1 MTDFTQATVTE
12 LAKLYQS
19 GAVSPVTVA
28 EQVLAKIQKL
38 NPTLNAFCFVDP
50 DTTMQQAQASEQRWQ
65 KSQPLS
71 AVDGVPVAVKDLL
84 LVRGWPML
92 KGSLAVDADQ
102 PWLEDS
108 PAVSSL
114 RDAGTVFV
122 GKTTTSEFGSKLST
136 DSLLNGPTHN
146 PWNISYTPGGSSGGS
161 AVAVSSGMVPC
172 ALGTDYTGSV
182 IVPAAFCG
190 VTGFKPTYGL
200 LPGSADCLFECSHVG
215 CFAHSASDLALLL
228 NIKLA
233 NLNISSLRVA
243 YCIDLGFGK
252 NVNHEIAL
260 AVEQV
265 AQQLARL
272 GARVTEVTNIVD
284 DPVHV
289 ASEMFL
295 AEMHQQWNMLD
306 QSQQQLTDHAF
317 QAWAH
322 QGSQISQRRMT
333 QLKLQQLQLKKQMH
347 SFMKSYDV
355 ILCASTTVTADA
367 FDPTALATDI
377 LLSYL
382 FNLTHQPCVTVPV
395 GVNQHSMPIGVLIAG
410 ATGADAKVLETAHA
424 VESMFP
430 MPICPVIL

>member
-1 MTDFTQATVTE
+1 MTDYTQATIAE
-12 LAKLYQS
+12 LSRLYQS
-19 GAVSPVTVA
+19 GEASPVAVA
-28 EQVLAKIQKL
+28 EQVLEKIQRL
-38 NPTLNAFCFVDP
+38 NPALNAFCFRGP
-50 DTTMQQAQASEQRWQ
+50 DTTMQQAHASEQRWQ
-65 KSQPLS
+65 QGRPLS
-71 AVDGVPVAVKDLL
+71 TMDGVPIAVKDLL
-84 LVRGWPML
+84 FVRGWPTL
-92 KGSLAVDADQ
+92 KGSRAVDVDQ
-102 PWLEDS
+102 TWLEDS
-108 PAVSSL
+108 PAVARL
-114 RDAGTVFV
+114 RGAGAVFV
-122 GKTTTSEFGSKLST
+122 GKTTTSEFGSKIST
-136 DSLLNGPTHN
+136 DSLLNGITHN
-146 PWNISYTPGGSSGGS
+146 PWNISHTPGGSSGGS
-161 AVAVSSGMVPC
+161 AVAVSSGMVPG

-190 VTGFKPTYGL
+190 VAGFKPTYGL
-200 LPGSADCLFECSHVG
+200 LPGSTDSLFECSHVG
-215 CFAHSASDLALLL
+215 CFAHSASDLALLSD
-228 NIKLA
+228 IKL
-233 NLNISSLRVA
+233 NDPNISSLRVA

-272 GARVTEVTNIVD
+272 GAQVTEVTNIVD

-317 QAWAH
+317 QDWAF

-367 FDPTALATDI
+367 FDSTAVATDI

-382 FNLTHQPCVTVPV
+382 FNLTHQPCVTVPT
-395 GVNQHSMPIGVLIAG
+395 GVNQYDMPIGVLLAG
-410 ATGADAKVLETAHA
+410 AVGADALVLETAHA

-430 MPICPVIL
+430 MPHPPLF

>member
-12 LAKLYQS
+12 LARLYQS
-19 GAVSPVTVA
+19 GTVSPVTVA

-50 DTTMQQAQASEQRWQ
+50 DTTMQQAQASEHRWQ

-84 LVRGWPML
+84 LVRGWPTL

-122 GKTTTSEFGSKLST
+122 GKTTTSEFGSKIST

-146 PWNISYTPGGSSGGS
+146 PWNINYTPGGSSGGS
-161 AVAVSSGMVPC
+161 AVAVSSSMVPC

-190 VTGFKPTYGL
+190 VVGFKPTYERL
-200 LPGSADCLFECSHVG
+200 LNTSLFECSHVG
-215 CFAHSASDLALLL
+215 CFTRSISDQALLS

-233 NLNISSLRVA
+233 NLDISKLRVA
-243 YCIDLGFGK
+243 YCTDLGFKK
-252 NVNHEIAL
+252 NVNSEIAQ
-260 AVEQV
+260 AAEQV
-265 AQQLARL
+265 VQRLAQA
-272 GARVTEVTNIVD
+272 GADVSEVSHIVD

-295 AEMHQQWNMLD
+295 AEMYQQWNWLD
-306 QSQQQLTDHAF
+306 QSQQQLTDCVF
-317 QAWAH
+317 QEWAH
-322 QGSQISQRRMT
+322 RGLQISQRHMT
-333 QLKLQQLQLKKQMH
+333 RLKLHQLQLKKQMH
-347 SFMKSYDV
+347 SFMQSYDV
-355 ILCASTTVTADA
+355 IVCASATVTADA
-367 FDPTALATDI
+367 FDPTALATDM

-395 GVNQHSMPIGVLIAG
+395 GVNQHGMPIGVLIAG